1 MRIIL
6 PEIDRVFE
14 CAGDKSCSI
23 VIENQKVLYMIVSDI
38 FQQIQGN
45 EGAAVLSEENKV
57 LSFAKYGE
65 LHSQFVPFDMN
76 SKNLV
81 AKIIAKMQRLA
92 IEETHYIKT
101 KEILGEWE
109 SHLMDLSMEMT
120 GSFVFTKMSP
130 ETLIKSAGVCI
141 DDLQESLGEKLLDY
155 FELVQEYDAKKLFIL
170 VNLRSFVSD
179 EEMEKFLESVLARKI
194 QLLLLESSEHKM
206 LKTER
211 RYIVDEDLCV
221 LC

>member
-23 VIENQKVLYMIVSDI
+23 VIENQKVLYTIVSDI

-57 LSFAKYGE
+57 VSFAKYGE

-92 IEETHYIKT
+92 IDEAHYIKT